1 MILVGEMRDAETARI
16 GIQSA
21 LTGHFVLTSLHATDA
36 AGALERFLDLDIEP
50 FLVASSV
57 IGVVGQRLVRRICSY
72 CRVPYEPSVEELEF
86 YQVSGGEAKSD
97 FSHGEGCNFC
107 FNTGYEDRIGVYEL
121 LLVTQEM
128 KQLLMGRANHDEI
141 LELAR
146 TQGMRSLRD
155 GGIEL
160 VRQDVTTISEILRNI
175 YTI

>member
-1 MILVGEMRDAETARI
+1 
-16 GIQSA
+16 
-21 LTGHFVLTSLHATDA
+21 
-36 AGALERFLDLDIEP
+36 
-50 FLVASSV
+50 
-57 IGVVGQRLVRRICSY
+57 
-72 CRVPYEPSVEELEF
+72 VPYEPSVEELEF
-86 YQVSGGEAKSD
+86 YRMSGGEAKTE

-128 KQLLMGRANHDEI
+128 KQLLMRRANHDEI

-160 VRQDVTTISEILRNI
+160 VQQDITTISEILRNI